1 MHKLGKWQGQNFL
14 MRSFILSAKKSYKHT
29 TNVLKNLDDIKD
41 RNIMT
46 VEVFT
51 VANIYTTQRQNPQDS
66 TYTLSIRE

>member
-29 TNVLKNLDDIKD
+29 SNVLKNVDGIKD
-41 RNIMT
+41 RSIMT

-51 VANIYTTQRQNPQDS
+51 VVNIHTTQRQNPQDS
-66 TYTLSIRE
+66 TYTVSIRE

>member
-1 MHKLGKWQGQNFL
+1 

-29 TNVLKNLDDIKD
+29 TNVLKILDGIKD

-51 VANIYTTQRQNPQDS
+51 VVNIYTTQHQNPQDGA
-66 TYTLSIRE
+66 YTLSITE

>member
-1 MHKLGKWQGQNFL
+1 
-14 MRSFILSAKKSYKHT
+14 MRSFILSAKKSYKHI
-29 TNVLKNLDDIKD
+29 TNVLKNLDGIKD

-51 VANIYTTQRQNPQDS
+51 VANIYTTQNQNLQDS